1 MGRKQVLRSRVERQ
15 KLKDEVRSEVLAQI
29 SSRDIIKSA
38 IEKDWEMW
46 TIALNNVYGF
56 GEARISRLYD
66 ELNDLYD
73 EYAQNGEADWEYA
86 DVVRERRVNQIMR
99 RNNAAQ

>member
-1 MGRKQVLRSRVERQ
+1 VERQ
-15 KLKDEVRSEVLAQI
+15 KLKDEVRNEVLAQI

-46 TIALNNVYGF
+46 TIALNNVFGF
-56 GEARISRLYD
+56 GEARINRLYD

-73 EYAQNGEADWEYA
+73 EYARNGECDWEYA
-86 DVVRERRVNQIMR
+86 DVVRERRVKQIMR
-99 RNNAAQ
+99 RNHATQ